1 MSRCQNGKTNL
12 DSTEAR
18 DSEWQWHQLGHM
30 QVCTSLQTDNHV
42 STPPLSCFTG
52 RCPSCRPTNSVK
64 ALRQNCLMSGNF
76 SPAISCPS
84 FSAPPPPQKLGQWVS
99 RSPGGLLALW
109 QVNDLS
115 RRRMRRCRR
124 RMQTVSRTAMKM
136 TAAELNT
143 TTSVATS
150 QRSATTTP
158 SPPAAHS
165 RPATSAYRSPS
176 APSYLQ
182 KSDLLSMHFV
192 INRFF

>member
-1 MSRCQNGKTNL
+1 MSRYQKGKTNL

-18 DSEWQWHQLGHM
+18 DCEWQWHQLGHM
-30 QVCTSLQTDNHV
+30 QVCTSLQTDNHA
-42 STPPLSCFTG
+42 STPPLSFFTG

-64 ALRQNCLMSGNF
+64 ALRENCLMSGNF

-84 FSAPPPPQKLGQWVS
+84 FSAPPQKLGQWVS
-99 RSPGGLLALW
+99 RSPGGLPALW
-109 QVNDLS
+109 QVNDLL

-136 TAAELNT
+136 MAAELNT

-150 QRSATTTP
+150 HRFATTTP

-165 RPATSAYRSPS
+165 RPATSAFRGPS
-176 APSYLQ
+176 VRTVLPAE
-182 KSDLLSMHFV
+182 
-192 INRFF
+192 I